1 MKTVSIPG
9 LDINPPKG
17 SAFAYETDPMMPKL
31 HQCMLIVGPRGS
43 GKTTACVNMVER
55 LPFDRIFVISPSM
68 KSNKELMRRL
78 KLEEGDIFE
87 DPDDITCLDRV
98 KDAIEQERDDLEKYQ
113 ADLVRYKKLMKYIHS
128 DSPLFRLPD
137 DALADFYRDGDFK
150 PPEHKWGGRR
160 PCMALILDDCI
171 GSQLYTKGIRK
182 LNQMCIYH
190 RHLGQ
195 LKEGGALG
203 CSLFFLCQSYKCAA
217 GGISKCIRNN
227 VTSMIVFANK
237 NQKQLDEIAEECS
250 GEVSPEVFMS
260 VYNECIKDKHD
271 FMFIDLHRKDS
282 HPSMFRRNLS
292 EFVIPQ

>member
-1 MKTVSIPG
+1 
-9 LDINPPKG
+9 
-17 SAFAYETDPMMPKL
+17 
-31 HQCMLIVGPRGS
+31 
-43 GKTTACVNMVER
+43 
-55 LPFDRIFVISPSM
+55 
-68 KSNKELMRRL
+68 
-78 KLEEGDIFE
+78 
-87 DPDDITCLDRV
+87 
-98 KDAIEQERDDLEKYQ
+98 
-113 ADLVRYKKLMKYIHS
+113 
-128 DSPLFRLPD
+128 
-137 DALADFYRDGDFK
+137 
-150 PPEHKWGGRR
+150 
-160 PCMALILDDCI
+160 MALICDDCI

-195 LKEGGALG
+195 LKEGSALG

-237 NQKQLDEIAEECS
+237 NQKQLEEISEECS

-271 FMFIDLHRKDS
+271 FMFIDLHRKES

-292 EFVIPQ
+292 EFVVPP